1 MKPTIYKFKEFC
13 SESLYSAELFIFKSS
28 PKVDAFPLYII
39 LYIIHI
45 GYWSYNLKLDYGK
58 PT

>member
-1 MKPTIYKFKEFC
+1 MKPTIYKFKEFF
-13 SESLYSAELFIFKSS
+13 SESLYTAELFIFKSS
-28 PKVDAFPLYII
+28 SKVDAFPLYII

-45 GYWSYNLKLDYGK
+45 GYRSYNLKLEYGT